1 MRTSPPSLSIT
12 CIAMDNVRKILKN
25 RRLSVNGLLTLIHS
39 KHPDCGLPYSI
50 LRRLIS
56 YERKMTIDETI
67 LICDALDV
75 PFTALFSFAGEFP
88 HGQLKGMTAADI
100 YHAIEQDDPVQ
111 LVISK
116 CKNLRYA
123 YRIAFQVLLDG
134 LRGITDNYPSLED
147 LRITNPETLRSVFC
161 IEAMLHAAALSDSD
175 IRTCRAWASDPSYAS
190 TVADV
195 IRKAGSRYPEEERK
209 QVEDILMFLESK
221 DAAETWHTIGHRMPD
236 IFVMPGSSA
245 SFHGK
250 DAFQSIH

>member
-56 YERKMTIDETI
+56 YERKMTIDE
-67 LICDALDV
+67 
-75 PFTALFSFAGEFP
+75 
-88 HGQLKGMTAADI
+88 
-100 YHAIEQDDPVQ
+100 AI
-111 LVISK
+111 
-116 CKNLRYA
+116 
-123 YRIAFQVLLDG
+123 
-134 LRGITDNYPSLED
+134 
-147 LRITNPETLRSVFC
+147 
-161 IEAMLHAAALSDSD
+161 LHAAALSDSD
-175 IRTCRAWASDPSYAS
+175 IRTCRAWASGPSYAS

-236 IFVMPGSSA
+236 IFVMPLCWITFSIPLSRIRLLCVVSWKGR
-245 SFHGK
+245 F
-250 DAFQSIH
+250 SIHPLNWRICSNPPVWILIGSGNPKAQEEIYRFDWFFAD